1 MKININTLLEGK
13 IYNFEEDIII
23 DNISDTSYG
32 LKRLENIHVK
42 ADVTLFED
50 LLSVYLSI
58 SGNAV
63 MICSYSLEE
72 GDYKIRLKENLTFT
86 LNEENEDEDMIYDG
100 RSTIILDDYIRSLIL
115 ASLPTKFVKK
125 GKTLPTS
132 GENYR
137 VLTEDDFV
145 NEHSKKKNS
154 PFDKLANIDIEE

>member
-1 MKININTLLEGK
+1 MKININTLIEGK

-42 ADVTLFED
+42 ADVTLFEE
-50 LLSVYLSI
+50 LLSVALNI

-100 RSTIILDDYIRSLIL
+100 RSVIVLDDYIRSLIL

-132 GENYR
+132 GTNYR
-137 VLTEDDFV
+137 VLTEEEFI
-145 NEHSKKKNS
+145 NEHKQNKSS
-154 PFDKLANIDIEE
+154 PFDQLADLDIE